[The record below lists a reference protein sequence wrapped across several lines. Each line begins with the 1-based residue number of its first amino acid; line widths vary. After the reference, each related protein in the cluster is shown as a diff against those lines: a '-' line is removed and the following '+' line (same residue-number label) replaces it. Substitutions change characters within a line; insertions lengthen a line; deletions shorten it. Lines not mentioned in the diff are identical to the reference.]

1 MASRGLQPF
10 GPKSSWCASWC
21 DPSGG
26 IEGSCTAYLMEIKK
40 KNLAVF
46 VSGSG
51 TNFETIQE
59 SILKKNIN
67 GKIILLLSSKDGVMA
82 LEKAAKYKI
91 NSCVM
96 MQNDYNNHEDYTNAM
111 LKKLKEYK
119 IDYIILAGY
128 LKKMPLIIIQE
139 YKLRIINI
147 HPALLPKFGGKGMY
161 GLHVHKAVLQAG
173 EKETGPTVHFVDEI
187 YDHGLIIMQI
197 KVSVKYL
204 DSPEELQKR
213 VLVQEH
219 IILPRVVR
227 LLCDEKIKVED
238 NKVLIMEG

>member
-1 MASRGLQPF
+1 MG
-10 GPKSSWCASWC
+10 
-21 DPSGG
+21 
-26 IEGSCTAYLMEIKK
+26 IKK

-51 TNFETIQE
+51 TNFEAVQE
-59 SILKKNIN
+59 SILKNKIN

-82 LEKAAKYKI
+82 LDKAAKYKI
-91 NSCVM
+91 DSCVM
-96 MQNDYNNHEDYTNAM
+96 IQNDYNNYKDYTDTMLNK
-111 LKKLKEYK
+111 LKKYK

-128 LKKMPLIIIQE
+128 LKKIPLKIIQE

-173 EKETGPTVHFVDEI
+173 EKETGPTIHFVDEI
-187 YDHGLIIMQI
+187 YDNGFIIMQI
-197 KVSVKYL
+197 KVPVKQM

-238 NKVLIMEG
+238 NKVLIAD